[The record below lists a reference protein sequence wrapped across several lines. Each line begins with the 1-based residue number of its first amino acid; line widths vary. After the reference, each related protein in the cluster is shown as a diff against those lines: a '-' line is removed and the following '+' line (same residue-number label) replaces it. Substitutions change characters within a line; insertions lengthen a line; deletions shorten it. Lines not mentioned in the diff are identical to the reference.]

1 MIQGLGLT
9 ATEPPDLSSGG
20 GRRHWEHFLTY
31 EARRSAMTIT
41 VQCKLDLTGEQR
53 SAIDN
58 TMEAFAAACNDALN
72 VGREAGTTSNV
83 RIHDRYDY
91 DLREDHGLPA
101 NLAVRAIARAAGIL
115 KGKERRPSTVRPT
128 SIDYDARTFSFK
140 EADGSI
146 SLSTTQGRQK
156 PIALD
161 IGDYQRNVLE
171 GQPKSAVVFK
181 KRINGDWT
189 YYAGIHIDVEEPPA
203 DLDDGTSFSGE
214 EVDRVRDRYNRTRA
228 SLQSKGTTGCKKVLR
243 RLRGRERRFQQSVN
257 HRISKRIVEKAR
269 AEGKGVRVEDL
280 SGIRGRMRVRR
291 SQRYRHHSW
300 AFYQLQTF
308 IRYKCALAGV
318 PFEAVDAAYTS
329 RTCPECGHQ
338 DKANRKSQ
346 DRFVCQACGHEENAD
361 VVGACQPPQDERQ
374 EVASEAGVGIP
385 A

>member
-1 MIQGLGLT
+1 
-9 ATEPPDLSSGG
+9 
-20 GRRHWEHFLTY
+20 
-31 EARRSAMTIT
+31 MTIT
-41 VQCKLDLTGEQR
+41 VKCKLDLTGDQR

-83 RIHDRYDY
+83 KIHDRCYY

-115 KGKERRPSTVRPT
+115 KVKERRHSTVRPT

-140 EADGSI
+140 EADWSI
-146 SLSTTQGRQK
+146 SLSTVEGRQK

-161 IGDYQRNVLE
+161 IGNYQRNLLE
-171 GQPKSAVVFK
+171 GRKPKSVVVFK
-181 KRINGDWT
+181 KRINGVWT
-189 YYAGIHIDVEEPPA
+189 YYAGIHIDVEEPPPDLDDDHA
-203 DLDDGTSFSGE
+203 WIGVDLGVVQLATLDDGTSFSGE

-228 SLQSKGTTGCKKVLR
+228 SLQSKGTKGCKKVLR

-257 HRISKRIVEKAR
+257 HRISKRIVEKAK
-269 AEGKGVRVEDL
+269 AEGKGIRVEDL
-280 SGIRGRMRVRR
+280 SGIRDRMHIRR

-300 AFYQLQTF
+300 AFYQLRTF

-318 PFEAVDAAYTS
+318 PFEMVDAAYTS
-329 RTCPECGHQ
+329 RTCPECGHEE
-338 DKANRKSQ
+338 KANRKSQ
-346 DRFVCQACGHEENAD
+346 SRFVCQACGHEEHAD
-361 VVGACQPPQDERQ
+361 VVGARNVKSGGVCQPPQDESQ
-374 EVASEAGVGIP
+374 EVASEDGVEVP